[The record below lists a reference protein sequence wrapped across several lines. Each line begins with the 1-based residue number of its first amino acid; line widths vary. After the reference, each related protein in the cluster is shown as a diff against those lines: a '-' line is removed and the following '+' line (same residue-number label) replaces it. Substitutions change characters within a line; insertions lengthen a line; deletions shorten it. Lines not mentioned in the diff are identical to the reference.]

1 MIFLS
6 KLSLFSITFGT
17 DFQVRNLDVLG
28 KVLGSI
34 LASISDHVGVQN
46 DVRMASNNHHEKR
59 CQHEPNMSPTWP
71 QEASQNGLMDRR
83 RGGVAVQDSPLD
95 RSYA

>member
-1 MIFLS
+1 MMFSLN
-6 KLSLFSITFGT
+6 LSLFSIIFGI

-46 DVRMASNNHHEKR
+46 DVRTASNNHQENDA
-59 CQHEPNMSPTWP
+59 NMTPTWP
-71 QEASQNGLMDRR
+71 QEASQNGLMNRR
-83 RGGVAVQDSPLD
+83 RGGVAVQDSPVD